1 MATAK
6 TTTTKAPAAK
16 PAKAEKPTDIF
27 TALIAAQAAIKN
39 VGKNGTNNF
48 DKYKY
53 RGIDDVMDAVHAAFV
68 EAGVIAIPEVLERE
82 QVERTSRKG
91 ELMIHT
97 TLTVRYTFYAPDGS
111 SVSATVQG
119 EGLDRGDKSLNKAMS
134 AAYKYCAF
142 QVMSIPT
149 AEMIDS
155 ETESPEIGKAE
166 PPKQPAKPQAP
177 APQPDPKAPITRE
190 AAKKLAALIAEINKT
205 DQAWWSDTCTLYG
218 IAKTTEILQGDYN
231 RIVQAAQAR
240 LDELNKKE
248 GVAW

>member
-6 TTTTKAPAAK
+6 EAT
-16 PAKAEKPTDIF
+16 KPTNIYA
-27 TALIAAQAAIKN
+27 ALIAAQAAIKN
-39 VGKNGTNNF
+39 VGKNGTNQF

-68 EAGVIAIPEVLERE
+68 EAGVVAIPEVLERE
-82 QVERTSRKG
+82 QVERQSRKG

-97 TLTVRYTFYAPDGS
+97 TLTVRYTFYAQDGT

-166 PPKQPAKPQAP
+166 PKPAKPQAP
-177 APQPDPKAPITRE
+177 QPDPTAPITRE
-190 AAKKLAALIAEINKT
+190 AAKKLAGLIAEINKT
-205 DQAWWSDTCTLYG
+205 DQAWWSDTCKLYG
-218 IAKTTEILQGDYN
+218 IAKTTEIKQADYN

>member
-1 MATAK
+1 MATAA
-6 TTTTKAPAAK
+6 TTKTATK
-16 PAKAEKPTDIF
+16 PVSIYQ
-27 TALIAAQAAIKN
+27 ALIAAQAAIKN
-39 VGKNGTNNF
+39 VGKNGTNQY

-68 EAGVIAIPEVLERE
+68 EAGVVAIPEVIDKEQTER
-82 QVERTSRKG
+82 QSRKG

-97 TLTVRYTFYAPDGS
+97 TLTVKYTFFAEDGT
-111 SVSATVQG
+111 SVSAIVQG
-119 EGLDRGDKSLNKAMS
+119 EGMDRGDKSINKAMS
-134 AAYKYCAF
+134 GAYKYAMF
-142 QVMSIPT
+142 QVLAIPT

-166 PPKQPAKPQAP
+166 PKPAKPQAP
-177 APQPDPKAPITRE
+177 APQLDPKAPITRE
-190 AAKKLAALIAEINKT
+190 AAKKLAGLIAEINKT
-205 DQAWWSDTCTLYG
+205 DQAWWSDTRNLYG